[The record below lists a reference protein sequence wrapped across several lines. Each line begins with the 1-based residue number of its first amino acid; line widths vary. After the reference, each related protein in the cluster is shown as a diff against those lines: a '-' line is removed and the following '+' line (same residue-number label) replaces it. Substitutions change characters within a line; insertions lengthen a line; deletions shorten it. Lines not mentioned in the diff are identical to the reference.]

1 MNKTLLYFPSYFFRD
16 SYNEYGWIIKE
27 IIDYLS
33 SESCPHIQR
42 YKVFC
47 SKFQREFI
55 LEGNSKFNPDSFVDV
70 KDDGGVFRLMRQI
83 CFEKY
88 NLKQAQLITNFQ
100 FGQDDRKKLILLKS
114 YQDVILD
121 SLYDVYPFDVIATWG
136 NNFHMK
142 QWAKA
147 KNIKTLFVELGYL
160 RSPSV
165 PSVVIDENG
174 VNSESTLSL
183 LGEAD
188 FDKVS
193 IPPFELISQS
203 IFENQRGKLKAHE
216 KSLKIFNGC
225 SQLDCTWL
233 PSANDQPVDDLNNEA
248 PSVCIYLQLADDT
261 QVLGGSGFTSM
272 LEYVQFIINYIQLNW
287 PENTQVYLRFHPAAL
302 GSSARAI
309 NAFDALEV
317 AQYIKS
323 FPNVHMMEASWMD
336 ASINCDAI
344 FGINSSSLF
353 ESWLFNPRVKLYISG
368 FPGWYPCKDLRSKY
382 WDNNDIVPFVS
393 ECNPDILKKASLL
406 TVSGY
411 LKKWDGKGKSLIDL
425 IEYSSLFSVQSSNLP
440 SFSYAPVHPYATLD
454 RSPMYAAKAIMTAA
468 VQLFGLTMSVE
479 ELRIWLIWMSQMA
492 PPFNHFTSSIALL
505 ELLVGEENI
514 INCENLSIRE
524 TVSENKVS
532 FVVDLNETPLLDMSL
547 LDVFVFD
554 EMDSLLLGRADMRH
568 SEKPHN
574 MIEIECNLHQNDYIE
589 SLRDYSFVFFSKSQ
603 VGKSCLC
610 RCTHQF

>member
-1 MNKTLLYFPSYFFRD
+1 MKKTLLYFPSYFFRD
-16 SYNEYGWIIKE
+16 SYTEYGWIIKE
-27 IIDYLS
+27 IINYLS
-33 SESCPHIQR
+33 SESCPHFER

-55 LEGNSKFNPDSFVDV
+55 LEANPKLNPDSFVDV
-70 KDDGGVFRLMRQI
+70 KDDTGVFRLMRKI
-83 CFEKY
+83 CFKKHSFE
-88 NLKQAQLITNFQ
+88 QAQLITDFQ
-100 FGQDDRKKLILLKS
+100 LGQDDRKNLILLKT

-121 SLYDVYPFDVIATWG
+121 SLYDSYPFDVIATWG

-142 QWAKA
+142 QWAKV
-147 KNIKTLFVELGYL
+147 KNIKSLFIELGYL

-174 VNSESTLSL
+174 VNSESALALLS
-183 LGEAD
+183 EAD
-188 FDKVS
+188 FEKVS

-203 IFENQRGKLKAHE
+203 IFENQRGKLNAHE
-216 KSLKIFNGC
+216 KSQKIFDGC

-233 PSANDQPVDDLNNEA
+233 PSANDQPLDEFNDAA

-261 QVLGGSGFTSM
+261 QVLGGSGFNSM

-309 NAFDALEV
+309 NAFDALKV
-317 AQYIKS
+317 SQYIKS
-323 FPNVHMMEASWMD
+323 FSNVYMMKATWMD
-336 ASINCDAI
+336 ASMNCDAI

-353 ESWLFNPRVKLYISG
+353 ESWLFNPRIKLYISG

-382 WDNNDIVPFVS
+382 WDNNNIVPFVS
-393 ECNPDILKKASLL
+393 QCKPDILKKASLL

-411 LKKWDGKGKSLIDL
+411 LKKWDGKGRSLINL
-425 IEYSSLFSVQSSNLP
+425 IEYSSLLSVQSSTLH

-468 VQLFGLTMSVE
+468 VKSFGLTMSVD
-479 ELRIWLIWMSQMA
+479 ELRIWLSWMTQMTQ
-492 PPFNHFTSSIALL
+492 PFNYFSSSFAIL
-505 ELLVGEENI
+505 ELLVGEKNI

-524 TVSENKVS
+524 AVSESKVS
-532 FVVDLNETPLLDMSL
+532 FLIDLNETPLLDMSL
-547 LDVFVFD
+547 LDVYVFD
-554 EMDSLLLGRADMRH
+554 DMDCLFLGKADMQD
-568 SEKPHN
+568 SERSN
-574 MIEIECNLHQNDYIE
+574 NVVDIEFNLHQNSYIE
-589 SLRDYSFVFFSKSQ
+589 SLRDYSLIFFAKSQ
-603 VGKSCLC
+603 VGKSYLC
-610 RCTHQF
+610 RCVHQF